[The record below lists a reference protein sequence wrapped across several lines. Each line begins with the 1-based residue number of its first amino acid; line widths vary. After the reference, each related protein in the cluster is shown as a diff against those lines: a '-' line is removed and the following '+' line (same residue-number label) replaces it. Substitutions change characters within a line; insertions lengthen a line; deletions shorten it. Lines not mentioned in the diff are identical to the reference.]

1 METKATTF
9 ESKEDFLGKV
19 GEELGVSD
27 WVEVTQEKINM
38 FADATGDHQW
48 IHVDPE
54 RAAQGPFGTTVA
66 HGLFTL
72 SLGPVLM
79 PGVIRTGGVKM
90 GINYGYNK
98 VRFTSPVKVGKR
110 VRMRVKLADAE
121 KVEPNGIQ
129 STYDVTFEIEGEE
142 KPACVAQW
150 VTRAYW

>member
-1 METKATTF
+1 MATTF
-9 ESKEDFLGKV
+9 ESREDIFSKV

-27 WVEVTQEKINM
+27 WVDINQEKVNM

-54 RAAQGPFGTTVA
+54 RAAQGPFGATVA
-66 HGLFTL
+66 HGLLTL

-79 PGVIRTGGVKM
+79 PTVIRTSGIKM
-90 GINYGYNK
+90 GINYGYNRI
-98 VRFTSPVKVGKR
+98 RFTSPVKVGKR
-110 VRMRVKLADAE
+110 VRMRVKLAEAE

-129 STYDVTFEIEGEE
+129 STYDLIFEIEGEE

-150 VTRAYW
+150 ITRAYW

>member
-1 METKATTF
+1 MATTF
-9 ESKEDFLGKV
+9 ESKEDIMGKV

-27 WVEVTQEKINM
+27 WIDVTQEKVNT

-54 RAAQGPFGTTVA
+54 LAAQGPFGGTVA

-79 PGVIRTGGVKM
+79 PTVIRTSGIKM
-90 GINYGYNK
+90 GINYGYNRI
-98 VRFTSPVKVGKR
+98 RFTSPVKVGKR

-142 KPACVAQW
+142 KLACVAQW
-150 VTRAYW
+150 ITRAYW